1 MSIAST
7 YAKNGSTELQNINT
21 PMNPW
26 NRAVPYQ
33 DLPSLPP
40 ATDIETKAVI
50 KQCIAARAALAE
62 LKQAA
67 ELQCGK
73 QPRIT

>member
-1 MSIAST
+1 
-7 YAKNGSTELQNINT
+7 
-21 PMNPW
+21 MNPW